1 MIRWLML
8 ASQSSGSVSL
18 RFSEVPGADVSAM
31 ADCLESIGAKIVR
44 KDGEWTISGVGERG
58 FEPPKKPLDC
68 GNSGTTARFL
78 MAMVAGIGENICIDG
93 DDSLRG
99 RDMSIVAGALRDL
112 GCSVSGDSLPLTV
125 QGPIKSSTARI
136 DLSSSSQPLSA
147 MLLASP
153 SFPFAVKLET
163 YGKGVSRGYFRMS
176 LEIAKMCGSENHS
189 SSGEMHIVPWEVSLP
204 DSIKMPT
211 EDSLLPIAMLI
222 SELHGAKLKL
232 NTETSTSPAINCLME
247 KSASLD
253 LRDES
258 DLICPASV
266 LMAIGNGGKIS
277 GAAHSRGKESNRVDS
292 TLYLLRCFGM
302 DAKATMDGLEIPGNQ
317 SPSRPK
323 KEVDTHLDHRLAMTA
338 MVLSS
343 KFGGSIMNPE
353 ICSVSDPGFINRLLQ
368 LGA

>member
-8 ASQSSGSVSL
+8 ASQSSDSVSL

-31 ADCLESIGAKIVR
+31 ADCLESMGAKIFR
-44 KDGEWTISGVGERG
+44 EDGEWTIFGVGEEG
-58 FEPPKKPLDC
+58 FEPPNKPLNC

-78 MAMVAGIGENICIDG
+78 MAMVAGIGEDICIDG
-93 DDSLRG
+93 DHSLRG
-99 RDMSIVAGALRDL
+99 RDMSIVARVLRDL

-136 DLSSSSQPLSA
+136 DLGSSSQPLSA
-147 MLLASP
+147 ILLASP
-153 SFPFAVKLET
+153 SFPFAVNLKT
-163 YGKGVSRGYFRMS
+163 FGKGVSRGYFQMS
-176 LEIAKMCGSENHS
+176 LEIAKICGSKNHS
-189 SSGEMHIVPWEVSLP
+189 SSGEIHIVPWEVSLP
-204 DSIKMPT
+204 DSIEMPT
-211 EDSLLPIAMLI
+211 EDSLIPIAMLI
-222 SELHGAKLKL
+222 SELHGAKLEL
-232 NTETSTSPAINCLME
+232 NTEPSITPAINCLMK

-266 LMAIGNGGKIS
+266 LMAIGNGGKIF
-277 GAAHSRGKESNRVDS
+277 GAAHSRGKESNRIES

-302 DAKATMDGLEIPGNQ
+302 DAKATSDGLEIPGDQ

-338 MVLSS
+338 MALSS
-343 KFGGSIMNPE
+343 KLGGSIMNPE

>member
-1 MIRWLML
+1 
-8 ASQSSGSVSL
+8 
-18 RFSEVPGADVSAM
+18 M
-31 ADCLESIGAKIVR
+31 ADCLESMGAKIFR
-44 KDGEWTISGVGERG
+44 KDGEWTISGVGKRG
-58 FEPPKKPLDC
+58 FEPPNKPLNC

-78 MAMVAGIGENICIDG
+78 MAMVAGIGEDIRIDG

-99 RDMSIVAGALRDL
+99 RDMSIVARVLRDL
-112 GCSVSGDSLPLTV
+112 GCSVSGDSAVNRAGTDKIQHSQNRSWFIQPTLICDSIGIALLP
-125 QGPIKSSTARI
+125 IRCEFE
-136 DLSSSSQPLSA
+136 D
-147 MLLASP
+147 
-153 SFPFAVKLET
+153 FW
-163 YGKGVSRGYFRMS
+163 KGVSRGYFQMS
-176 LEIAKMCGSENHS
+176 LEIAKMCGSKNHS
-189 SSGEMHIVPWEVSLP
+189 SSGEIHIVPWEVSLP

-211 EDSLLPIAMLI
+211 EDSLIPIAMLI
-222 SELHGAKLKL
+222 SELNVAKLEL
-232 NTETSTSPAINCLME
+232 NTKTSITPAINCLMK

-266 LMAIGNGGKIS
+266 LMAIGNGGKIF
-277 GAAHSRGKESNRVDS
+277 GAAHSRGKESNRIES

-302 DAKATMDGLEIPGNQ
+302 DAKATSDGLEIPGDQ

-338 MVLSS
+338 MALSS
-343 KFGGSIMNPE
+343 KLGGSIMNPE